1 MQMHKITL
9 VVYVKGDESQAKTLA
24 YWLSEILIG
33 LEIQKANRADED
45 FQEDI
50 PAFAVSPVAIEPAN
64 PLLDDDAQT
73 ALNFFEG

>member
-1 MQMHKITL
+1 MHKITL

-24 YWLSEILIG
+24 YWLSD
-33 LEIQKANRADED
+33 RADED

-73 ALNFFEG
+73 ALNFFEGKPY

>member
-24 YWLSEILIG
+24 YWLSD
-33 LEIQKANRADED
+33 RADED
-45 FQEDI
+45 FPCGLMI

-73 ALNFFEG
+73 ALNFFEGKPY